1 MNKAKLYSALAMKEM
16 HVNDFLKEL
25 NNHGLKLSES
35 AYYSRIRGEQEFDI
49 KEIKTIVKVLNLT
62 REEMN
67 DIFLENWCPKRHLRR
82 HKQMQALQTFN
93 FEELPV
99 RTLTVDNEPYFV
111 GKDVAEILG
120 YSNTR
125 DALSKHVDED
135 DKEILTSRNTTLENL
150 PNRGL
155 TAVNESGLYSL
166 IFSSKLESAKRFKRW
181 VTSDVLPAIRKHGI
195 YATDSVIEN
204 TLNNPDYIINI
215 LTEYKKEKEQNLL
228 LQQEMGELKPKADY
242 VDEILKST
250 GTLATTQIAAD
261 YGISAQKLN
270 KLLHEARLQ
279 RKVNKQWVLYS
290 EHMGKS
296 YTESDTIPIVRS
308 DGREDTVLQTR
319 WTQKGRLKI
328 HEIMTEF
335 GYEANVTA

>member
-1 MNKAKLYSALAMKEM
+1 
-16 HVNDFLKEL
+16 
-25 NNHGLKLSES
+25 
-35 AYYSRIRGEQEFDI
+35 
-49 KEIKTIVKVLNLT
+49 
-62 REEMN
+62 
-67 DIFLENWCPKRHLRR
+67 
-82 HKQMQALQTFN
+82 MQDLQVFN

-99 RTLTVDNEPYFV
+99 RKIEVNGEPYFL

-120 YSNTR
+120 YTR
-125 DALSKHVDED
+125 TDNAIRNHVDNED
-135 DKEILTSRNTTLENL
+135 KLTHQLSASGQKRNMII
-150 PNRGL
+150 
-155 TAVNESGLYSL
+155 VNESGLYSL
-166 IFSSKLESAKRFKRW
+166 IFDAAKQSKNEEIRKKAKRFKRW
-181 VTSDVLPAIRKHGI
+181 VTEDVLPSIRKHGV
-195 YATDSVIEN
+195 YATDDVIEN
-204 TLNNPDYIINI
+204 TLNNPDYIINV
-215 LTEYKKEKEQNLL
+215 LTEYKKEKEQKLL
-228 LQQEMGELKPKADY
+228 LQQEIGELKPKADY

>member
-1 MNKAKLYSALAMKEM
+1 MQ
-16 HVNDFLKEL
+16 EL
-25 NNHGLKLSES
+25 Q
-35 AYYSRIRGEQEFDI
+35 I
-49 KEIKTIVKVLNLT
+49 
-62 REEMN
+62 
-67 DIFLENWCPKRHLRR
+67 
-82 HKQMQALQTFN
+82 FN
-93 FEELPV
+93 FEDLPV
-99 RTLTVDNEPYFV
+99 RTLTVDDEPYFV
-111 GKDVAEILG
+111 GNDVAQILG
-120 YSNTR
+120 YEDYRGAINKKV
-125 DALSKHVDED
+125 DAED
-135 DKEILTSRNTTLENL
+135 KLRSQIDYAGQKRSVTLI
-150 PNRGL
+150 
-155 TAVNESGLYSL
+155 NESGLYSL

-181 VTSDVLPAIRKHGI
+181 VTSEVLPAIRKHGI
-195 YATDSVIEN
+195 YATDNVIEQ
-204 TLNNPDYIINI
+204 TLKDPDYIITV

-228 LQQEMGELKPKADY
+228 LQQEIGELKPKADY
-242 VDEILKST
+242 VDEILRSN

-328 HEIMTEF
+328 HEIMTDF
-335 GYEANVTA
+335 GYEANLGGA

>member
-1 MNKAKLYSALAMKEM
+1 
-16 HVNDFLKEL
+16 
-25 NNHGLKLSES
+25 
-35 AYYSRIRGEQEFDI
+35 
-49 KEIKTIVKVLNLT
+49 
-62 REEMN
+62 
-67 DIFLENWCPKRHLRR
+67 
-82 HKQMQALQTFN
+82 MQDLQVFQN
-93 FEELPV
+93 SQFGDL
-99 RTLTVDNEPYFV
+99 
-111 GKDVAEILG
+111 
-120 YSNTR
+120 
-125 DALSKHVDED
+125 
-135 DKEILTSRNTTLENL
+135 EILTIDNKEYFPAIKVAEVLGYTNPRDAISRHTKKRGVVKHDVIDSLGRKQVKKFIDEGNL
-150 PNRGL
+150 YR
-155 TAVNESGLYSL
+155 L
-166 IFSSKLESAKRFKRW
+166 ISRSKLPQAEQFEEW
-181 VTSDVLPAIRKHGI
+181 IFDEVLPAIRKHGI
-195 YATDSVIEN
+195 YATDSVIEQ
-204 TLNNPDYIINI
+204 TLQNPDYIITV

-228 LQQEMGELKPKADY
+228 LQQEIGELKPKADY

-328 HEIMTEF
+328 HEIMTDF
-335 GYEANVTA
+335 GYEANLGGV

>member
-1 MNKAKLYSALAMKEM
+1 MQN
-16 HVNDFLKEL
+16 LKVFQNSQFGDL
-25 NNHGLKLSES
+25 
-35 AYYSRIRGEQEFDI
+35 
-49 KEIKTIVKVLNLT
+49 
-62 REEMN
+62 
-67 DIFLENWCPKRHLRR
+67 
-82 HKQMQALQTFN
+82 
-93 FEELPV
+93 
-99 RTLTVDNEPYFV
+99 
-111 GKDVAEILG
+111 
-120 YSNTR
+120 
-125 DALSKHVDED
+125 
-135 DKEILTSRNTTLENL
+135 EILTIDNKEYFPAIKVAEVLGYTNPRDAISRHTKKRGVVKHDVIDSLGRKQVKKFIDEGNL
-150 PNRGL
+150 YR
-155 TAVNESGLYSL
+155 L
-166 IFSSKLESAKRFKRW
+166 ISRSKLPQAEQFEEW
-181 VTSDVLPAIRKHGI
+181 IFDEVLPAIRKHGI
-195 YATDSVIEN
+195 YATDSVIEQ
-204 TLNNPDYIINI
+204 TIQNPDYIITV

-228 LQQEMGELKPKADY
+228 LQQEIGELKPKADY

-328 HEIMTEF
+328 HEIMTDF
-335 GYEANVTA
+335 GYEANLGGYTND

>member
-1 MNKAKLYSALAMKEM
+1 
-16 HVNDFLKEL
+16 
-25 NNHGLKLSES
+25 
-35 AYYSRIRGEQEFDI
+35 
-49 KEIKTIVKVLNLT
+49 
-62 REEMN
+62 
-67 DIFLENWCPKRHLRR
+67 
-82 HKQMQALQTFN
+82 MQALQTFN

-204 TLNNPDYIINI
+204 TLNNPDYIITV

-228 LQQEMGELKPKADY
+228 LQQQVEVNKPKVLFADSVAGSDNSILVGELAK
-242 VDEILKST
+242 ILKQNGVDIGQNRLFKWLRNNGYLIKKSGESYNLPTQKSMDLKILDIKKRIINNPDGSSKVSRTPKVT
-250 GTLATTQIAAD
+250 GKGQQ
-261 YGISAQKLN
+261 YF
-270 KLLHEARLQ
+270 
-279 RKVNKQWVLYS
+279 VNKFLG
-290 EHMGKS
+290 EK
-296 YTESDTIPIVRS
+296 
-308 DGREDTVLQTR
+308 QTS
-319 WTQKGRLKI
+319 
-328 HEIMTEF
+328 
-335 GYEANVTA
+335 

>member
-1 MNKAKLYSALAMKEM
+1 
-16 HVNDFLKEL
+16 
-25 NNHGLKLSES
+25 
-35 AYYSRIRGEQEFDI
+35 
-49 KEIKTIVKVLNLT
+49 
-62 REEMN
+62 
-67 DIFLENWCPKRHLRR
+67 
-82 HKQMQALQTFN
+82 MQALQTFN

-195 YATDSVIEN
+195 YATDNVIEQ
-204 TLNNPDYIINI
+204 TLKDPDYIITV

-228 LQQEMGELKPKADY
+228 LQQEIGELKPKADY

-319 WTQKGRLKI
+319 WTQKG
-328 HEIMTEF
+328 
-335 GYEANVTA
+335 

>member
-1 MNKAKLYSALAMKEM
+1 
-16 HVNDFLKEL
+16 
-25 NNHGLKLSES
+25 
-35 AYYSRIRGEQEFDI
+35 
-49 KEIKTIVKVLNLT
+49 
-62 REEMN
+62 
-67 DIFLENWCPKRHLRR
+67 
-82 HKQMQALQTFN
+82 MQALQTFN

-99 RTLTVDNEPYFV
+99 RTLEVDGEPYFI
-111 GKDVAEILG
+111 GKDVADILG
-120 YSNTR
+120 YANGR

-135 DKEILTSRNTTLENL
+135 DKKVLTSRNTTLENL

-195 YATDSVIEN
+195 YATDNVIEQ
-204 TLNNPDYIINI
+204 TLKDPDYIITVV
-215 LTEYKKEKEQNLL
+215 TEYKKEKEQNLL
-228 LQQEMGELKPKADY
+228 LQQEIGELKPKADY

-296 YTESDTIPIVRS
+296 YTDSDTITIVRS

>member
-1 MNKAKLYSALAMKEM
+1 MNEIKAFSNDMFSILIKQNNENNLFDLETVAKSLGITQFKNGKEYVKWERVNKYLSKYLSPQVENFSQPLGKGDFIPEAMVYKLAFKAGNSTAEKFQDWLAME
-16 HVNDFLKEL
+16 
-25 NNHGLKLSES
+25 
-35 AYYSRIRGEQEFDI
+35 
-49 KEIKTIVKVLNLT
+49 
-62 REEMN
+62 
-67 DIFLENWCPKRHLRR
+67 
-82 HKQMQALQTFN
+82 
-93 FEELPV
+93 
-99 RTLTVDNEPYFV
+99 
-111 GKDVAEILG
+111 
-120 YSNTR
+120 
-125 DALSKHVDED
+125 
-135 DKEILTSRNTTLENL
+135 
-150 PNRGL
+150 
-155 TAVNESGLYSL
+155 
-166 IFSSKLESAKRFKRW
+166 
-181 VTSDVLPAIRKHGI
+181 VLPAIRKHGI
-195 YATDSVIEN
+195 YATDNVIEQ
-204 TLNNPDYIINI
+204 TLKDPDYIITV

-228 LQQEMGELKPKADY
+228 LQQEIGELKPKADY

-296 YTESDTIPIVRS
+296 YTDSDTITIVRS

-335 GYEANVTA
+335 GYEANLGGA

>member
-1 MNKAKLYSALAMKEM
+1 MQ
-16 HVNDFLKEL
+16 EL
-25 NNHGLKLSES
+25 Q
-35 AYYSRIRGEQEFDI
+35 I
-49 KEIKTIVKVLNLT
+49 
-62 REEMN
+62 
-67 DIFLENWCPKRHLRR
+67 
-82 HKQMQALQTFN
+82 FN

-99 RTLTVDNEPYFV
+99 RTLTVDDEPYFV
-111 GKDVAEILG
+111 GNDVAQILG
-120 YSNTR
+120 YEDYRGAIN
-125 DALSKHVDED
+125 KKVDTED
-135 DKEILTSRNTTLENL
+135 KLRSQIDYAGQKRSVTLI
-150 PNRGL
+150 
-155 TAVNESGLYSL
+155 NESGLYSL

-181 VTSDVLPAIRKHGI
+181 VTSEVLPAIRKHGI
-195 YATDSVIEN
+195 YATDSVIEQ
-204 TLNNPDYIINI
+204 TLQNPDYIITV

-228 LQQEMGELKPKADY
+228 LQQEIGELKPKADY

-328 HEIMTEF
+328 HEIMTDF
-335 GYEANVTA
+335 GYEANLGGV

>member
-1 MNKAKLYSALAMKEM
+1 
-16 HVNDFLKEL
+16 
-25 NNHGLKLSES
+25 
-35 AYYSRIRGEQEFDI
+35 
-49 KEIKTIVKVLNLT
+49 
-62 REEMN
+62 
-67 DIFLENWCPKRHLRR
+67 
-82 HKQMQALQTFN
+82 MQALQTFQN
-93 FEELPV
+93 SQFGNL
-99 RTLTVDNEPYFV
+99 
-111 GKDVAEILG
+111 
-120 YSNTR
+120 
-125 DALSKHVDED
+125 
-135 DKEILTSRNTTLENL
+135 EILTIEGKQWFPAINVAETLGYTNPRKAIRDHAKEKGVTIRSVLSNGGNQNKKFIDEGNLYRLISR
-150 PNRGL
+150 
-155 TAVNESGLYSL
+155 
-166 IFSSKLESAKRFKRW
+166 SKLPQAEQFEEW
-181 VTSDVLPAIRKHGI
+181 VFDEVLPAIRKHGI
-195 YATDSVIEN
+195 YATDNVIEQ
-204 TLNNPDYIINI
+204 TLKDPDYIITV

-228 LQQEMGELKPKADY
+228 LQQEIGELKPKADY

-296 YTESDTIPIVRS
+296 YTESDTIAIVRS

>member
-1 MNKAKLYSALAMKEM
+1 M
-16 HVNDFLKEL
+16 
-25 NNHGLKLSES
+25 
-35 AYYSRIRGEQEFDI
+35 QE
-49 KEIKTIVKVLNLT
+49 
-62 REEMN
+62 
-67 DIFLENWCPKRHLRR
+67 
-82 HKQMQALQTFN
+82 LQTFN

-99 RTLTVDNEPYFV
+99 RTLEVDGEPYFI
-111 GKDVAEILG
+111 GKDVADILG
-120 YSNTR
+120 YANGR

-135 DKEILTSRNTTLENL
+135 DKKVLTSRNTTLENL

-195 YATDSVIEN
+195 YATDNVIEQ
-204 TLNNPDYIINI
+204 TLKDPDYIITV

-228 LQQEMGELKPKADY
+228 LQQEIGELKPKADY

-296 YTESDTIPIVRS
+296 YTDSDTITIVRS

>member
-1 MNKAKLYSALAMKEM
+1 
-16 HVNDFLKEL
+16 
-25 NNHGLKLSES
+25 
-35 AYYSRIRGEQEFDI
+35 
-49 KEIKTIVKVLNLT
+49 
-62 REEMN
+62 
-67 DIFLENWCPKRHLRR
+67 
-82 HKQMQALQTFN
+82 MQALQTFN

-195 YATDSVIEN
+195 YATDNVIEQ
-204 TLNNPDYIINI
+204 TLKDPDYIITV

-228 LQQEMGELKPKADY
+228 LQQEIGELKPKADY

-296 YTESDTIPIVRS
+296 YTDSDTITIVRS

-335 GYEANVTA
+335 GYEANLGRA